1 MDKKPENKT
10 NDSGEVF
17 DFEDNEKKWD
27 DSKDRNDDTDLNGSC
42 SDSFSVGLSENIND
56 VGARENS
63 GVRDETTLKLD
74 ENSLNM
80 NDDDSKG
87 IRIDNNV
94 DTGVNDNGYV
104 SHSSLGGKKSPREE
118 YSFKSTVKSINKM
131 RSELNNINNLIIT
144 SEKMYKSSLLSNK
157 FIGNLF
163 SSFKPFI
170 SGINRFT
177 VRDKPTNPLEVTN
190 NGIYKDINI
199 GTYGSKYLKY
209 STQWYILAKRRN
221 AELLTVSGCHIG
233 NNLNQTTLNREINRI
248 EQTVKFRLGLQS
260 EKSLF
265 LYKKSSSTED

>member
-1 MDKKPENKT
+1 MGEKPENKT
-10 NDSGEVF
+10 SDSGEALN
-17 DFEDNEKKWD
+17 FEDNEKKWD
-27 DSKDRNDDTDLNGSC
+27 DTKDGNDNNVLNGSC
-42 SDSFSVGLSENIND
+42 SDSFSVGLNENIND
-56 VGARENS
+56 IGARENS
-63 GVRDETTLKLD
+63 VVRDETTLKLD

-80 NDDDSKG
+80 NDDDGKG
-87 IRIDNNV
+87 IGIDNN
-94 DTGVNDNGYV
+94 DYV
-104 SHSSLGGKKSPREE
+104 SHPSLGGKKSPKEE

-163 SSFKPFI
+163 GSFKPFI

-190 NGIYKDINI
+190 NGICKDINI
-199 GTYGSKYLKY
+199 QVYGSKYLKY

-221 AELLTVSGCHIG
+221 AELVTASGCHIG
-233 NNLNQTTLNREINRI
+233 NNLNQTTLNSEINRI